1 MPTFTFT
8 GPDGKKYS
16 VAGPEGATEQQAFQ
30 MLQTQLGTADSAPVS
45 APSKP
50 AAAPPQAKPLPAE
63 GTLMGGAKAMTAG
76 AGTSVGRL
84 ALGAQR
90 LLGKWYGVLGDATSS
105 STPSMAD
112 LVTGNKPQP
121 NMLARAGK
129 WLVDDADAGRARLTA
144 ELAPY
149 KEAYPIATG
158 TGEVGGDILATLPVG
173 GAAVKG
179 GAKLMQMAG
188 MTRAAPGIMG
198 TGVKAAQAAGIG
210 AAYGGVMGAAQSKAD
225 TFAGTL
231 GDAAT
236 GAATSAALGGVA
248 SPITGAL
255 GAVAGNVKQR
265 FSQSSALEYAKQKVA
280 EAIARDAR
288 GTLATGGYVNPLAQV
303 AARFGKLGDEAVL
316 TDAAGRNTNQLLD
329 TLATLPGRTKE
340 SVYNLQR
347 QRTAGVGERM
357 RSSAE
362 KALDTQGQRLPTT
375 VDALIARRTQDSAP
389 LYAQL
394 RNTDIAPSP
403 QLVSIIG
410 DADRLGAL
418 ALGRKIATGYQ
429 QPFLMDVAPPAGNS
443 VTNKI
448 GAWRMNDL
456 DHVKQGLDDL
466 LKSSAATRPD
476 GTVTA
481 LGRSYTDLR
490 TKLINEL
497 DAATTNPQTGASLY
511 RDARN
516 AFSQPSS
523 LIDAA
528 NAGKKAINQG
538 EAGINTVVR
547 NMSDNE
553 LQAFRIGAFEG
564 LREKLGTQGG
574 QTNIMNMW
582 KEPATQEKLRAIFG
596 SQRAYREFAADV
608 AKEAQLKRIQSVG
621 VGSQTAARLAG
632 MGDMDTRVLSEAGSS
647 LASAKAGNP
656 LAAIGAAKNVWN
668 RVAVPESVRN
678 QMGAMLLSRGAE
690 GQQNMNAIVKIVQQL
705 NDRNLMLNGG
715 VGALAGQAGGSL
727 SGNLSTPVRI
737 QQQ

>member
-30 MLQTQLGTADSAPVS
+30 MLQTQLGTADSAPAS

-50 AAAPPQAKPLPAE
+50 PAAPAQAKPLPVE

-173 GAAVKG
+173 GAAIKG

-198 TGVKAAQAAGIG
+198 AGAKAAQAAGIG
-210 AAYGGVMGAAQSKAD
+210 AAYGGVLGAAQSKAD

-375 VDALIARRTQDSAP
+375 VDALIARRTRDSAP

-394 RNTDIAPSP
+394 RQIEVHPSDT
-403 QLVSIIG
+403 LKAIVA
-410 DADRLGAL
+410 DADKLGAV

-429 QPFLMDVAPPAGNS
+429 QPFTIDGTPAANG
-443 VTNKI
+443 I
-448 GAWRMNDL
+448 MNQSGKWGMGDL

-466 LKSSAATRPD
+466 LKSSNATKPD

-481 LGRSYTDLR
+481 LGRSITDLR
-490 TKLINEL
+490 SKLISEL
-497 DAATTNPQTGASLY
+497 DTVTTDPQTRVSLY
-511 RDARN
+511 QSARN

-528 NAGKKAINQG
+528 NAGKKSINQG

-632 MGDMDTRVLSEAGSS
+632 MGDMDTRVLAEAGSS

-727 SGNLSTPVRI
+727 SGNLSTPARI
-737 QQQ
+737 PQQ

>member
-30 MLQTQLGTADSAPVS
+30 MLQTQLGTADSAPAS

-50 AAAPPQAKPLPAE
+50 AAAPAQAKPLPVE

-105 STPSMAD
+105 STPSMSD

-144 ELAPY
+144 DLAPY
-149 KEAYPIATG
+149 KETYPIATG

-198 TGVKAAQAAGIG
+198 TGAKAAQAAGIG
-210 AAYGGVMGAAQSKAD
+210 AAYGGVLGAAQSKAD

-265 FSQSSALEYAKQKVA
+265 FSQSSAFEFAKQKAA

-288 GTLATGGYVNPLAQV
+288 GNLATGGYVNPLAQV

-316 TDAAGRNTNQLLD
+316 TDAAGRNTTQLLD

-357 RSSAE
+357 RDSAE
-362 KALDTQGQRLPTT
+362 KALDTQGQRLDTT
-375 VDALIARRTQDSAP
+375 VNALIARRTRDAAP
-389 LYAQL
+389 LYNQL
-394 RNTDIAPSP
+394 RQIEIVPS
-403 QLVSIIG
+403 
-410 DADRLGAL
+410 DALKNIVANADKLGAVK
-418 ALGRKIATGYQ
+418 LGRKIADGYQ
-429 QPFLMDVAPPAGNS
+429 QPFTIDGVPAANG
-443 VTNKI
+443 I
-448 GAWRMNDL
+448 MNQSGKWSMGDL
-456 DHVKQGLDDL
+456 DHIKQGLDDL
-466 LKSSAATRPD
+466 LKASDATKLD

-481 LGRSYTDLR
+481 LGRSITDLR
-490 TKLINEL
+490 SKLINEL
-497 DAATTNPQTGASLY
+497 DTVTTDPQTRVSLYQAARKAFSGPTELKDAAEVGFRAVNQNERGIKAAT
-511 RDARN
+511 
-516 AFSQPSS
+516 
-523 LIDAA
+523 
-528 NAGKKAINQG
+528 QG
-538 EAGINTVVR
+538 
-547 NMSDNE
+547 MSDNE
-553 LQAFRIGAFEG
+553 LQAFRIGAFDG
-564 LREKLGTQGG
+564 LREKLGSQGG

-632 MGDMDTRVLSEAGSS
+632 MGDMDTRALTEAGSS
-647 LASAKAGNP
+647 VAALKAGNP
-656 LAAIGAAKNVWN
+656 LVAIGAAKDAWN
-668 RVAVPESVRN
+668 RVAIPEPVRN